1 MVAQVTFMKFQ
12 RILIM
17 MEIIQSPKFEIEEI
31 SNFKTK
37 PKDSELRFGQLFTD
51 RMFLREYK
59 DGSWQTGKIKAY
71 ENFSLPPS
79 TIVFHYGQEIFEGM
93 KAFSQTGT
101 NRAVIFRPE
110 ENAKRFNSSAERMCM
125 PTLEDGYFLESIRHL
140 IELEKK
146 WIPKLRGTALYI
158 RPTMIATEH
167 ALGVHPSSEYY
178 YFTILSPSGPY
189 FAEGFKPTKIKVED
203 QYVRAAKGG
212 TGYVKA
218 GGNYASSLYAAQIA
232 KKEGYSQVLW
242 LDAHERKY
250 VEEVGAMNIAFV
262 MDETIYTPPL
272 KGTILPGI
280 TRKSVI
286 QLADDLGIP
295 LKEKA
300 LEITTIVEAIK
311 SGNLTEIFGI
321 GTAASIAP
329 VGVLKYKENVMKIND
344 GEIGP
349 ITQSLY
355 DELTGIQY
363 GEIEDRHGWIFP
375 IMKD

>member
-1 MVAQVTFMKFQ
+1 MKFQ
-12 RILIM
+12 RNLIM

-37 PKDSELRFGQLFTD
+37 PKDSDLRFGQLFTD
-51 RMFLREYK
+51 RMFLREFK

-93 KAFSQTGT
+93 KAFSQSGT
-101 NRAVIFRPE
+101 NRPVIFRPD

-125 PTLEDGYFLESIRHL
+125 PTLEDGYFLESIRTL

-146 WIPKLRGTALYI
+146 WIPRLRGTALYI
-158 RPTMIATEH
+158 RPTMIATEA

-189 FAEGFKPTKIKVED
+189 FPEGFKPTKIKVED
-203 QYVRAAKGG
+203 FYVRATQGG

-218 GGNYASSLYAAQIA
+218 GGNYASSLYAAKIA
-232 KKEGYSQVLW
+232 KQEGYSQVLW
-242 LDAHERKY
+242 LDARERKY

-286 QLADDLGIP
+286 QLAEDLGIP

-300 LEITTIVEAIK
+300 LEITTIVESIK

-329 VGVLKYKENVMKIND
+329 VGELKFKNDVMRIND
-344 GEIGP
+344 GNIGP

-355 DELTGIQY
+355 NELTGIQY

-375 IMKD
+375 IMKE